1 MPMHPKNVSAMKNPK
16 EKVLVLGAGGVGA
29 WVAKALVE
37 RGHDVFAT
45 TTNAQTVRA
54 LSCLGI
60 HHVDWRWEPG
70 ASWACLQEVEASR
83 WIVTVPPRMG
93 PEKSMAFHCALH
105 EAAAACRVK
114 RLVWTSSTAVYDPTQ
129 SGTLVE
135 ADAGHHTSR
144 HTGVDM
150 LALEDV
156 HRNGDVPFVAMR
168 FGGLF
173 GQGRHPVKALLKRGT
188 VQGGDG
194 HVQWVHEE
202 DAAAACV
209 FTALHEGP
217 LPDALNVVAPEV
229 RTRREL
235 LHAAFPANL
244 SVDITPGGV
253 QRKVSSQALTALGFS
268 FQVKDPLRWVQT
280 WGAVTDEGVG
290 EGPHGPL
297 NWTRHPARRTAK
309 GCALMVHGYKGF
321 RHWGLWRG
329 LAERWAEEGWDVYRM
344 DFSHNGHVAPFTE
357 DCLDEAAWSENRYH
371 YEAEAVAFALQKL
384 AEQRGQ
390 LVVLGHSRGG
400 GMAVLGARPFQKAG
414 GSLTGVAC
422 WAPVSDVFARFPW
435 GPALKDWEA
444 SDRLEVLNGRTGQT
458 LVHPYA
464 FYLDA
469 KARESELN
477 IESAA
482 TALTCPVLVVHGTDD
497 AAVGLHEGKA
507 IASWATQGTL
517 ATVEG
522 ANHVFGMA
530 HPWTDATQWPEHLA
544 QAWEA
549 QKEWLQSLT

>member
-1 MPMHPKNVSAMKNPK
+1 MKYPK

-45 TTNAQTVRA
+45 TTNSQTVRA
-54 LSCLGI
+54 LACLDI

-70 ASWACLQEVEASR
+70 MSWARIQEIEASR
-83 WIVTVPPRMG
+83 WIVTVPPRLG
-93 PEKSMAFHCALH
+93 PEKSMTFHHALQ
-105 EAAAACRVK
+105 EAAAACGVK
-114 RLVWTSSTAVYDPTQ
+114 RLVWTSSTAVYNPTQ
-129 SGTLVE
+129 SGMLVE
-135 ADAGHHTSR
+135 ADAEHHTSR

-156 HRNGDVPFVAMR
+156 HRKGDIPFVAMR

-188 VQGGDG
+188 VQDGDG

-235 LHAAFPANL
+235 LYAAFPANL

-253 QRKVSSQALTALGFS
+253 QRKVSSRALNALGFS
-268 FQVKDPLRWVQT
+268 FQVQDPLPWVQA
-280 WGAVTDEGVG
+280 WGAVTEEGVW
-290 EGPHGPL
+290 EGPQGPL
-297 NWTRHPARRTAK
+297 NWTRHPSRGLAK
-309 GCALMVHGYKGF
+309 GCVLMVHGYKGF

-329 LAERWAEEGWDVYRM
+329 LAERWAEEGWEVYRM
-344 DFSHNGHVAPFTE
+344 DFSHNGHVAPFAE
-357 DCLDEAAWSENRYH
+357 DCLDEDAWSENRYH
-371 YEAEAVAFALQKL
+371 FETDEVTFALQKL
-384 AEQRGQ
+384 AEECDK
-390 LVVLGHSRGG
+390 LVVMGHSRGG
-400 GMAVLGARPFQKAG
+400 GMAVLGARQFQQAG
-414 GSLTGVAC
+414 GALSGVAC
-422 WAPVSDVFARFPW
+422 WAPVSNVFARFPW

-469 KARESELN
+469 KVRESELN

-497 AAVGLHEGKA
+497 AAVGLHEGEA

-517 ATVEG
+517 AMVEG

-530 HPWTDATQWPEHLA
+530 HPWKDATQWPEHLA

-549 QKEWLQSLT
+549 QKKWLRLLA